1 MADEK
6 LSDIAVWNRLQVAS
20 EALGEG
26 KGETVAGDTALEAAR
41 RALLLLQM
49 GVLQSAEAKDQAE
62 SEPAPPHDPR

>member
-20 EALGEG
+20 EALGEA
-26 KGETVAGDTALEAAR
+26 KGQTVAGNTALEAAR

-49 GVLQSAEAKDQAE
+49 GVLQSSETKAQAGN
-62 SEPAPPHDPR
+62 EPAQPPDPR